1 MCRPTTWGLLLLLGA
16 CEARISG
23 APGDPVLADAA
34 LPGDDAAIDA
44 ATDATVM
51 LGPWLAPAKVPQAST
66 PSAEDDVTLSSNALE
81 MVFAIDGGTNGKDL
95 YYTSRP
101 STAAPWA
108 AVTRLPFN
116 TGTLSDE
123 TPRFSADDKT
133 LFFASDRVTK
143 GNLDIYSV
151 THPAPDSMSWG
162 SAQVL
167 TTASTTASEKW
178 YMPCG
183 TRYMM
188 VQSTA
193 SNGTDLVEGPL
204 GGTATPVALLNSAQ
218 SETGTF
224 LTPDCLT
231 LYFASART
239 TPQMIYKSTRPA
251 VTAPW
256 SNPTPVVDF
265 AMVGGNQ
272 EDPWL
277 SPDLRTFAFASD
289 AAGTGNKD
297 VYLSTR

>member
-1 MCRPTTWGLLLLLGA
+1 MWGLLLLLAA

-23 APGDPVLADAA
+23 SPGDPVLADAP
-34 LPGDDAAIDA
+34 LSPDDDAAIDA

-51 LGPWLAPAKVPQAST
+51 LGPWSTPAKVPQAST
-66 PSAEDDVTLSSNALE
+66 TAGEDDVTLSSNGLE
-81 MVFAIDGGTNGKDL
+81 MIFSIDGGTNGKDL
-95 YYTSRP
+95 YYMSRA
-101 STAAPWA
+101 STAAGWA
-108 AVTRLPFN
+108 TATKLPFN
-116 TGTLSDE
+116 IATFSDE

-151 THPAPDSMSWG
+151 THPTPDALSWG
-162 SAQVL
+162 TAQVL

-183 TRYMM
+183 NRYMM

-193 SNGTDLVEGPL
+193 TSGTDLVEGPL
-204 GGTATPVALLNSAQ
+204 GGTATPVPVLNSAQ

-231 LYFASART
+231 IYFASART
-239 TPQMIYKSTRPA
+239 PPQMIYKATRPT

-256 SNPTPVVDF
+256 SNPTAVVDF

-277 SPDLRTFAFASD
+277 SPDGRTFAFASD
-289 AAGTGNKD
+289 AAGTKD